1 MLFTTSTRNLG
12 RKLTSTSFSHSPRQR
27 ISQPVSLIPFI
38 SFSDIKRPVSLEKRF
53 KKEGSVF
60 RDWKEDTSITLS
72 QAMEHDLSLWKIPR
86 FVKEDSDVTS
96 LR

>member
-1 MLFTTSTRNLG
+1 M
-12 RKLTSTSFSHSPRQR
+12 
-27 ISQPVSLIPFI
+27 
-38 SFSDIKRPVSLEKRF
+38 SLEKRF

-72 QAMEHDLSLWKIPR
+72 QAMEHDFSLWKIPR
-86 FVKEDSDVTS
+86 FVKEDSDVSS

>member
-1 MLFTTSTRNLG
+1 MLSATSTRSLV
-12 RKLTSTSFSHSPRQR
+12 RKPTSTGFSHLPVQR
-27 ISQPVSLIPFI
+27 KSQPVSNKSSITFA
-38 SFSDIKRPVSLEKRF
+38 DIKRPVNLEKRY

-72 QAMEHDLSLWKIPR
+72 QALEHDLSLWKIPR
-86 FVKEDSDVTS
+86 FVKEDSDVSS

>member
-1 MLFTTSTRNLG
+1 MN
-12 RKLTSTSFSHSPRQR
+12 
-27 ISQPVSLIPFI
+27 
-38 SFSDIKRPVSLEKRF
+38 LEKRF

-86 FVKEDSDVTS
+86 FVKEDSDVRS
-96 LR
+96 CLR